1 MTDQEVAD
9 KIPDGYYRVDDGEIR
24 EGDLIISP
32 RVEGDSF
39 EPAEEFVSV
48 GEPILMF
55 NVIARPMLKPSNQC
69 STQSRDKAK
78 TDDKGKPPPCH
89 FPPIVPILFIP
100 SSSRARGDGELCIV
114 GHLCHVYI
122 IPQVGLVVKLF
133 IREYNPPCT
142 EANAKAAHAHKE

>member
-55 NVIARPMLKPSNQC
+55 NVIARPMLKPSNQY
-69 STQSRDKAK
+69 STPRS
-78 TDDKGKPPPCH
+78 
-89 FPPIVPILFIP
+89 
-100 SSSRARGDGELCIV
+100 
-114 GHLCHVYI
+114 
-122 IPQVGLVVKLF
+122 
-133 IREYNPPCT
+133 
-142 EANAKAAHAHKE
+142 